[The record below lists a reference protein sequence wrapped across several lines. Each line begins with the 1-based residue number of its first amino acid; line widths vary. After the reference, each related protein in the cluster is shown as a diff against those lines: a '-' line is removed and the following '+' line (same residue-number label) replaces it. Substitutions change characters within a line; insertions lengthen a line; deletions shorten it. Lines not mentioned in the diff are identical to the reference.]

1 MHYAEFD
8 PLPGLARFIER
19 IWTLEGHAET
29 LAGEPQVVLP
39 DGRPELIFHFGDPF
53 ERVDDSDTGA
63 IRTVQPRL
71 LFAGQLTR
79 QLVLQPT
86 GRIGVLGLRFHPF
99 GAATL
104 FSRPQ
109 NQLAGTTLAVED
121 LSAGLAERLEP
132 ILCSSPGG
140 PPTLD
145 AAAVVAQEVLTSLI
159 DDSRLDPRLADAVRE
174 IEGSHGLVSIDRV
187 AEHVGMTRRHMERQ
201 FRQVVGMTPKR
212 LARIAR
218 FQRAVRF
225 LEGEDDAGRP
235 GGAITAAACG
245 YADQAHFIRD
255 FKDLAGCPPTAHLL
269 REAVLTGF
277 FIHGRQ

>member
-1 MHYAEFD
+1 MRYVEFD
-8 PLPGLARFIER
+8 PLPAMAPFLER
-19 IWTLEGHAET
+19 VWTLEGHADA

-53 ERVDDSDTGA
+53 ERVDVSETGT
-63 IRTVQPRL
+63 IRTVQPKL

-79 QLVLQPT
+79 QLVLRPT
-86 GRIGVLGLRFHPF
+86 GRIGVVGLRFHPF
-99 GAATL
+99 GAAAL

-109 NQLAGTTLAVED
+109 DQLAGTTLAVEH
-121 LSAGLAERLEP
+121 LSARAAGKLEP
-132 ILCSSPGG
+132 IWSSAPAGIPDLG
-140 PPTLD
+140 
-145 AAAVVAQEVLTSLI
+145 AAAVLAQEALTSLI
-159 DDSRLDPRLADAVRE
+159 DDSRIDSRLAEAVRE
-174 IEGSHGLVSIDRV
+174 IERSHGLVSIDRV

-201 FRQVVGMTPKR
+201 FRRGVGMTPKR

-225 LEGEDDAGRP
+225 LEGDGDAGRQ

-255 FKDLAGCPPTAHLL
+255 FRGLAGCPPTQHLL
-269 REAVLTGF
+269 SKGVLTGF
-277 FIHGRQ
+277 FTR

>member
-1 MHYAEFD
+1 MRYAEFD
-8 PLPGLARFIER
+8 PLPAMAPFLER
-19 IWTLEGHAET
+19 VWTLEGHADA

-53 ERVDDSDTGA
+53 ERVDVLETGT

-86 GRIGVLGLRFHPF
+86 GRIAVLGLRFHPF
-99 GAATL
+99 GAAAL

-109 NQLAGTTLAVED
+109 HQLAGTTLAVRD
-121 LSAGLAERLEP
+121 LSNCAAGKLEP
-132 ILCSSPGG
+132 ILCSTAG
-140 PPTLD
+140 LD
-145 AAAVVAQEVLTSLI
+145 AAAVLAQDALASLS
-159 DDSRLDPRLADAVRE
+159 DDSRLDARLTDAVRE
-174 IEGSHGLVSIDRV
+174 IERSHGLVSIDRV
-187 AEHVGMTRRHMERQ
+187 AECVGMTRRHMERQ
-201 FRQVVGMTPKR
+201 FRQVVGITPKR

-225 LEGEDDAGRP
+225 LEGDGDAGRQ

-255 FKDLAGCPPTAHLL
+255 FRSLAGCPPGQHLL
-269 REAVLTGF
+269 SKGVLTGF
-277 FIHGRQ
+277 FTR